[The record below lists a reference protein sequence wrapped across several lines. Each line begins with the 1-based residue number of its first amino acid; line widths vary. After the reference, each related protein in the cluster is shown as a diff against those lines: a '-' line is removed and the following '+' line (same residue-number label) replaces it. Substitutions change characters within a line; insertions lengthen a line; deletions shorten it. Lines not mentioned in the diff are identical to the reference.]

1 MAIRLQLWP
10 LLMSVCLVVFA
21 PSSQAKEYPSKPIS
35 LIVPYAAGTSAD
47 LLARDVA
54 PLISARLGQSIVVV
68 NRPGAGAIIGTQA
81 VVRATPDGHTLLF
94 GATQTA
100 INISL
105 YKNLPYDTLRDLVP
119 VVRVSNQPMVLVVNK
134 DLPVQSIQELVAYM
148 KRNPG
153 KLNYADTGT
162 GNSVHLAGAY
172 LSFEADAPMQR
183 VSYNS
188 LGKLIV
194 DMVRGDINLLI
205 YPYQGVSSHLK
216 TGALRAL
223 ATTGVQRAA
232 FLADLLTMVELGYP
246 DFILPAWQGIFA
258 PAQTPTAV
266 LEMIYR
272 ATAEALQGQAITKK
286 LLDRGTEVVVE
297 SPKVFADFFTA
308 QAKQYQALVKMTG
321 ALPD

>member
-1 MAIRLQLWP
+1 MATRIQF
-10 LLMSVCLVVFA
+10 CALVV
-21 PSSQAKEYPSKPIS
+21 SSCLLVFSLTSHAKDYPSKPIS

-47 LLARDVA
+47 LLARDIA
-54 PLISARLGQSIVVV
+54 PLVGARLGQPIVVE

-134 DLPVQSIQELVAYM
+134 ELPVQSIQELVAYM

-172 LSFEADAPMQR
+172 LSFEAGVPMQR

-194 DMVRGDINLLI
+194 DRVRGDINLLI
-205 YPYQGVSSHLK
+205 YPYQGVSSQLK

-223 ATTGVQRAA
+223 ATTGARRAS
-232 FLADLLTMVELGYP
+232 FLADLPTMVELGYP

-258 PAQTPTAV
+258 PAQTPAAV

-286 LLDRGTEVVVE
+286 LLDSGTELTVE
-297 SPKVFADFFTA
+297 SPKVFADFFAA
-308 QAKQYQALVKMTG
+308 QAKKYQELVKMTG